1 MLRGLG
7 DRRLA
12 YGRDLLFLRRVPC
25 SGTVVRAFSKNA
37 NEKEGEMMT
46 RILVVVLLVAVAA
59 GCSSTGTMGIAAKSM
74 ADPGGML
81 KAGRGY
87 TEIGPTYGRSCR
99 FIAIGIIPFGN
110 GTLTSAVDE
119 ALAGNGGDALL
130 NVSVTNELYS
140 LLPIYNVFCWTCTSV
155 NGIAIKFDPI
165 KTP

>member
-12 YGRDLLFLRRVPC
+12 CGRDLLFLRRVPC
-25 SGTVVRAFSKNA
+25 SGTVGRAFSKHV

-46 RILVVVLLVAVAA
+46 RILVVVLLVAFAA

-155 NGIAIKFDPI
+155 NGIAIKFDPP
-165 KTP
+165 KAP

>member
-1 MLRGLG
+1 
-7 DRRLA
+7 
-12 YGRDLLFLRRVPC
+12 
-25 SGTVVRAFSKNA
+25 
-37 NEKEGEMMT
+37 MMT
-46 RILVVVLLVAVAA
+46 RILVGVLLVAVAA

-110 GTLTSAVDE
+110 GTVTSAVDE

-155 NGIAIKFDPI
+155 NGIAIKFDPP
-165 KTP
+165 KAP